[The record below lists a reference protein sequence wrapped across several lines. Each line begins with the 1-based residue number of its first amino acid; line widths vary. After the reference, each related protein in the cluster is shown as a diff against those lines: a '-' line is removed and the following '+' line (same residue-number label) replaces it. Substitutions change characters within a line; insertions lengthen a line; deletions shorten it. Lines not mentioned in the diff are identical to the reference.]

1 MISLKEILNYG
12 VNILFKNLLENR
24 GLLFFLNKK
33 SNKKNQ
39 GFKKMTKKYCANLN
53 PANSP
58 PELLEV
64 EEIAGSNN
72 AGFLTVCSIIFLAP
86 FFGPTIDQ
94 FRNYST

>member
-12 VNILFKNLLENR
+12 VSILFKNLLENR

-33 SNKKNQ
+33 NQ
-39 GFKKMTKKYCANLN
+39 GFQKMTKNYCANLN

-64 EEIAGSNN
+64 EETAGSNN
-72 AGFLTVCSIIFLAP
+72 AGFLTVCSIIFLTP
-86 FFGPTIDQ
+86 FF
-94 FRNYST
+94 